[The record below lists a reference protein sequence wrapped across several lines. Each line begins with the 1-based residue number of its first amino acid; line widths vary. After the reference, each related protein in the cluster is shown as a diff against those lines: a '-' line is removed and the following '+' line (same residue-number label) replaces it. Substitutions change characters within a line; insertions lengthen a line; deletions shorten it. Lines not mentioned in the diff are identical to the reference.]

1 MEREQITAEEIEY
14 LMEHRHLKEDEK
26 PAEEQPKVEAEEPK
40 AEATEGE
47 DK

>member
-26 PAEEQPKVEAEEPK
+26 PAEEVAQPEAEEVKVEPTDADNK
-40 AEATEGE
+40 
-47 DK
+47 